1 MGCRPL
7 GIIAV
12 QWHPCSC
19 LVNQYDG
26 SYANWT
32 QLFGQIVAF
41 ETLLPDQCW
50 IIIFKETDVILMQQ
64 LKFVCWH
71 YFSCNWVFDR
81 VEANLIHEIEKFMA
95 KFTIG
100 ICKGQFWN
108 QSEI

>member
-1 MGCRPL
+1 
-7 GIIAV
+7 
-12 QWHPCSC
+12 
-19 LVNQYDG
+19 
-26 SYANWT
+26 
-32 QLFGQIVAF
+32 
-41 ETLLPDQCW
+41 
-50 IIIFKETDVILMQQ
+50 MQQ